1 MKIKNDYDLDNLV
14 RDYGFKKNTLIDH
27 NIYIYE
33 IYKDKHVI
41 CDILINTTEKNDRI
55 IRFYYYDDLEDKI
68 NLYYHDGKI
77 NEFST
82 DPVDYDVAIP
92 DIIFEMIKDNVVE
105 I

>member
-1 MKIKNDYDLDNLV
+1 MKIREDYKLDNLV
-14 RDYGFKKNTLIDH
+14 RDYGFKKNEIVIH
-27 NIYIYE
+27 NVYIYE
-33 IYKDKHVI
+33 MHKDEHVR
-41 CDILINTTEKNDRI
+41 CSILVNTAEKNDRV

-82 DPVDYDVAIP
+82 DLVDYDVAIP